1 MRSAPNS
8 KRNVSANGTASD
20 GRTTASGEKPMEL
33 PSDTDALVY
42 PHEKMLELFKVQ
54 NIADDFIIND
64 CVFSQRALPPVCMT
78 ELSAK
83 EQELLAGSV
92 NSTAS
97 RRYNGNQHASAHQHT
112 RGNNVVQRPNG
123 HGSYAGSRA
132 RLRDAD
138 HSGGY
143 QSYDAGV
150 NGEYAGMGMLP
161 DGLDDREADSLWA
174 DQMIGRESI
183 GSFGADGVFR
193 MGDDSGLLERPSQ
206 GGAKGIVP
214 HATSPAAV
222 APRPLKSPQSKSASI
237 GDYMWNDL
245 AISPAQQQQLAD
257 QAEHLKWW
265 YRDPQGNTQGPF
277 ATSLMQEWY
286 SGGYFPLDLQVCHE
300 GGSGFEPLSSMI
312 DRIGQPHIFVY
323 SAMVFLAQNLASSGL
338 STPGTLSRVGSSA
351 QLPSAPHS
359 ATIAQPTPDQ
369 YITGSGQPLSSGASP
384 APAGINSSESL
395 QTAQLLALLKEQ
407 LLIVTAIG
415 ERQHII
421 MALQEQQQQALAKLM
436 RELAQETNSV
446 HYKAQMEQVPVQ
458 SDVLY
463 ALQQHAQVAKEKLQ
477 LEYAQALQMHTA
489 YIAQL
494 ETKVDPVIKDIL
506 LHNGSAFA
514 LNFIGQR
521 LEELNAQ
528 IVSSSLANT
537 SSVAVSESVADVPEP
552 AVETTK
558 PATDV
563 ESVAEKLE
571 DLEIKPSSQDTSKAN
586 NPPKSPEPSG
596 DVVSDAPEPSAKP
609 EKQPKQDDSAS
620 SPVSNPAP
628 WSMPATAKNKQPKKS
643 LLQIQQ
649 EEEERRKA
657 EEKQR
662 LATGAPLA
670 ARTGSSYADS
680 VGNNGA
686 AQPPSV
692 ITEPANASSFTLVAS
707 KAAAQP
713 HLQPAQPPK
722 DSAWSGRSVAATA
735 SAPKT
740 ATAAKPQSSKLKAK
754 SSNEPSLP
762 SLEFLQWCYARVGS
776 LRGVDPSKFIEMLLT
791 FPVKAPESTLEIISE
806 QIYAYS
812 TTLNGRAFAEDFAKR
827 RLKDHNAI
835 KNGSA
840 KSAPANWSQL
850 LKTPSS
856 NAASAKLASARNTQS
871 SFQVVSKKG
880 RK

>member
-1 MRSAPNS
+1 
-8 KRNVSANGTASD
+8 
-20 GRTTASGEKPMEL
+20 
-33 PSDTDALVY
+33 
-42 PHEKMLELFKVQ
+42 MLELFKAQ
-54 NIADDFIIND
+54 NVADDFIIND
-64 CVFSQRALPPVCMT
+64 CVFSPKALPPVCMT

-97 RRYNGNQHASAHQHT
+97 RRYNGNQHASAHQHS
-112 RGNNVVQRPNG
+112 RVNNAVQRPNG
-123 HGSYAGSRA
+123 HGTYAGSRA

-138 HSGGY
+138 HSGY
-143 QSYDAGV
+143 QNYDAGV
-150 NGEYAGMGMLP
+150 NGDYAGMGMLP
-161 DGLDDREADSLWA
+161 DGLDDHEADSLWA

-193 MGDDSGLLERPSQ
+193 MSDDSGLLERPSQ
-206 GGAKGIVP
+206 GSVKGILP
-214 HATSPAAV
+214 HAASPAALD
-222 APRPLKSPQSKSASI
+222 ARPLKSPQSKSASV
-237 GDYMWNDL
+237 GDYMRNEL
-245 AISPAQQQQLAD
+245 AIPPAQQQQLAD

-286 SGGYFPLDLQVCHE
+286 SGGYFPPDLQVCHE
-300 GGSGFEPLSSMI
+300 GGSGFEQLSSMI
-312 DRIGQPHIFVY
+312 DRIGHPHIFVY
-323 SAMVFLAQNLASSGL
+323 SAMVFLAQNVASSGL
-338 STPGTLSRVGSSA
+338 STPGTLSRVGSSV
-351 QLPSAPHS
+351 QLPSAPPS
-359 ATIAQPTPDQ
+359 ATIAQPLQDQ
-369 YITGSGQPLSSGASP
+369 YVPGSGQSLSSGASP
-384 APAGINSSESL
+384 APASIGTNEPL

-421 MALQEQQQQALAKLM
+421 MALQEQQQQALTKLM

-458 SDVLY
+458 PDMLY
-463 ALQQHAQVAKEKLQ
+463 ALQQHAQAAKEKLQ
-477 LEYAQALQMHTA
+477 LEYGQALQMHTA

-494 ETKVDPVIKDIL
+494 ETKVDPVIRDIL

-514 LNFIGQR
+514 LTFIGQR

-528 IVSSSLANT
+528 IVSSTLAHT
-537 SSVAVSESVADVPEP
+537 PSVAASQSVAEVPEP
-552 AVETTK
+552 AAETTK
-558 PATDV
+558 PAAATDV

-571 DLEIKPSSQDTSKAN
+571 DMEIKASSQGAGKA
-586 NPPKSPEPSG
+586 PKSPKPSN
-596 DVVSDAPEPSAKP
+596 DAVSNTPEPAVRS
-609 EKQPKQDDSAS
+609 EKQPKPDDSAS

-628 WSMPATAKNKQPKKS
+628 WSMPAAAKSKQPKKS

-686 AQPPSV
+686 APPPV
-692 ITEPANASSFTLVAS
+692 ATAEPANASSFTLVAS

-713 HLQPAQPPK
+713 RLQPAQAPK
-722 DSAWSGRSVAATA
+722 DSAWSGRPMAASA

-740 ATAAKPQSSKLKAK
+740 TTAAKPQASKPKAK
-754 SSNEPSLP
+754 STNEPSLP

-827 RLKDHNAI
+827 RLKDYNAI

-840 KSAPANWSQL
+840 KSAPENWSQL

-856 NAASAKLASARNTQS
+856 NGVSAKSVSSRNTQS